1 MRMNLSW
8 WIQGNQT
15 VNQEGHKV
23 ENQKSKVL
31 MAHCSL
37 IIMQIKL
44 CSLTKI
50 KSIII

>member
-1 MRMNLSW
+1 MSLSLW
-8 WIQGNQT
+8 TQGNQI
-15 VNQEGHKV
+15 VNQEGLIA
-23 ENQKSKVL
+23 ESQKNKAI